1 MHVQCTAPN
10 QLFLTANSKNLT
22 LKWCSLYCTKTV
34 LDENQI
40 LPTWI
45 MCLIALLSCIT
56 SGRNFNEHEKFMV
69 KYGWLLLLL
78 FSWVATTWTL
88 SHQWLHFTILLI
100 SLADISRN
108 RSFLQWD
115 DRLRS
120 IPIFFPEVH
129 WLYLTYDQWQK
140 KATYTSFILPF
151 PSKTEYKWDHPSK
164 KRKSH
169 FDGTVRQIDRKTI
182 R

>member
-40 LPTWI
+40 LPAWI

-120 IPIFFPEVH
+120 IPIFFLRFIDCILLMINGRKRP
-129 WLYLTYDQWQK
+129 LTPLSSYLSLVKLNTSEIIQVK
-140 KATYTSFILPF
+140 KEKVILMAQ
-151 PSKTEYKWDHPSK
+151 S
-164 KRKSH
+164 
-169 FDGTVRQIDRKTI
+169 DR
-182 R
+182 